1 MPANSL
7 VSKQAKKLVFS
18 EEAGLLDNE
27 RPFP

>member
-7 VSKQAKKLVFS
+7 VSKQAKKLGFF
-18 EEAGLLDNE
+18 EEAGVRKYK